1 MIYDIF
7 NSIGYGDEEKKKY
20 KEKKDKIKKEKILK
34 GDDITDI
41 LIKKLKA
48 KNLLIVTEKNIRG
61 INENPFDVVAG
72 DEKDLEIIG
81 FEIKGDTDNFSR
93 LKSQLDA
100 YLFSFNQVYL
110 VLHKK
115 EKPEWLPSEVGV
127 LRVFKNGDVIK
138 EEGSYYRDLLDVSTD
153 YEWDV
158 LFKENGLG
166 ITSRQ
171 TKNVLHVLSG
181 VRKKVIFNRFFGKQ
195 DGYSTK
201 RMNKFYPFTDREKEI
216 LIGFDVPSHYKQL
229 GKDIKQ
235 IEKKIET
242 IKKVA
247 MIGLEGI
254 QTKLKTKPS
263 KSGRSSK

>member
-7 NSIGYGDEEKKKY
+7 KTMGYGDEEKKKY
-20 KEKKDKIKKEKILK
+20 KEKKEKIKKEKILK

-48 KNLLIVTEKNIRG
+48 KNLLITTEKNIRG

-81 FEIKGDTDNFSR
+81 FEIKGDSDNFSR
-93 LKSQLDA
+93 LKGQLDA

-138 EEGSYYRDLLDVSTD
+138 EENSYYRDLLNVSTD
-153 YEWDV
+153 YEWDT
-158 LFKENGLG
+158 LFRENGL
-166 ITSRQ
+166 
-171 TKNVLHVLSG
+171 
-181 VRKKVIFNRFFGKQ
+181 
-195 DGYSTK
+195 
-201 RMNKFYPFTDREKEI
+201 
-216 LIGFDVPSHYKQL
+216 
-229 GKDIKQ
+229 
-235 IEKKIET
+235 
-242 IKKVA
+242 
-247 MIGLEGI
+247 
-254 QTKLKTKPS
+254 
-263 KSGRSSK
+263 